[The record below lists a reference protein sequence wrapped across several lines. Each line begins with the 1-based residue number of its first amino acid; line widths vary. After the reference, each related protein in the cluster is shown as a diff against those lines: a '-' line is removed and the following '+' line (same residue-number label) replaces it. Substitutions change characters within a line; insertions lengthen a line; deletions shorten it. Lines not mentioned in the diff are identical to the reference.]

1 MLKYACNAFHATK
14 VAFGN
19 EIGRLCK
26 ALDIDSHEVMN
37 VFVKDTKLNLSPYY
51 LRPGFAFGG
60 SCLPKEVRAVA
71 HLANDLDIDLPL
83 IQQAYARIAAQAEVV
98 LVEGAG
104 GKFTVTVVTDRF
116 DGMRPVA
123 KQQLVYGPL
132 NPHIATG
139 EIHAVTMRTLTKEE
153 WRKIKFFS

>member
-1 MLKYACNAFHATK
+1 MT
-14 VAFGN
+14 VD
-19 EIGRLCK
+19 EIK
-26 ALDIDSHEVMN
+26 ALLE
-37 VFVKDTKLNLSPYY
+37 
-51 LRPGFAFGG
+51 
-60 SCLPKEVRAVA
+60 
-71 HLANDLDIDLPL
+71 ANIPD
-83 IQQAYARIAAQAEVV
+83 AEI

-153 WRKIKFFS
+153 WRKIKLFS